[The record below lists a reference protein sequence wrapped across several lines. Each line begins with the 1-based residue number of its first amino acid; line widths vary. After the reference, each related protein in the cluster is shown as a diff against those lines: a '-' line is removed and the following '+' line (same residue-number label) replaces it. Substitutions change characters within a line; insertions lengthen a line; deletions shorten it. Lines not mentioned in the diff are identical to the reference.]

1 MHSIRDYEKEL
12 KGFKAKI
19 FLNHEVSDYEIF
31 SHIINASD
39 KGFDQAFTDAA
50 YLLEK
55 PLSKQSNILL
65 LEYFRVAISR
75 NNTETCLKLLKIL
88 LRKTNQSFVIHTA
101 FQATNSKLK
110 AALVEAIKHNKKLKV
125 NSKIYFYLL
134 LWRAK
139 KISKKVFLKELQY
152 CLDKLL
158 LSYQYQLKS
167 SNSFGGNMYDSFSLQ
182 KEHND
187 FLLRAM
193 RATIFLAKI
202 GNSGKAVVFFK
213 KAFAASTSGL
223 NIPKILAKYI

>member
-39 KGFDQAFTDAA
+39 KGLDQAFTDAA

-125 NSKIYFYLL
+125 NSKIYLYLL

-139 KISKKVFLKELQY
+139 KISKKVF
-152 CLDKLL
+152 CIRSLDKMLL
-158 LSYQYQLKS
+158 VRGP
-167 SNSFGGNMYDSFSLQ
+167 F
-182 KEHND
+182 
-187 FLLRAM
+187 
-193 RATIFLAKI
+193 IC
-202 GNSGKAVVFFK
+202 KAW
-213 KAFAASTSGL
+213 
-223 NIPKILAKYI
+223 